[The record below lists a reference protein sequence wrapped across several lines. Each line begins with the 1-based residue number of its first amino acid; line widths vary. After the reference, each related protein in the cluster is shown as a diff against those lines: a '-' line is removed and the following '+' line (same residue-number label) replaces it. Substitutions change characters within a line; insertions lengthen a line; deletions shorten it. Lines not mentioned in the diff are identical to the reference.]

1 MYKTVTLEMS
11 LKPFKQTDPA
21 YVEQV
26 IRQLFNQWRPLLQ
39 NRENIALMLW
49 VGDGSELLDYAG
61 REEDSFEWARFVGT
75 ANRELLNPEG
85 PQDLSLHHKKQH
97 YIPNAP
103 AMTYRIL
110 KNIISTIKHLGT
122 QLYPESHIQ
131 VVETFDI
138 GPEFAISD
146 FKYHRHP
153 EITSGS
159 RLDSFGFVD
168 ATALLCADTR
178 AYAAYPN
185 GIPEGTPFATFLG
198 RQADIFLRDMG
209 FDALWLSNGLGFSAN
224 PWDMTGKIFDGQHFH
239 ADKLLNTRKQVF
251 DFWKLFRENCPDFP
265 LLTRGTNNSV
275 GIDYATDGVPLHDLY
290 TAGLNIAPPPN
301 SPWAALND
309 DFGLELMGH
318 MTRICNLPGEDF
330 LFRYYIHDPWWV
342 NSPWYDRY
350 GGQPHD
356 IYMPMAISRIDEAG
370 QVRSANLLSLL
381 SIDNSFGDLPDCC
394 VNEPLPHILKA
405 EKDAAD
411 AISPLVWVYPM
422 REFTTAESESALKEM
437 YLGDHYIRQ
446 AINYGLPL
454 NCVVSTDHFLKH
466 DLSLYKASVLISPLP
481 QTAEIADKLRNFA
494 ENGGNVIYYG
504 TDKTALPENA
514 LFADSQEDPCAI
526 RKLLEQTGWSI
537 RFAQKREGK
546 PCAMTLSPSDHALQL
561 SVYNPDLT
569 TDTLLK
575 FPLGAPILTGMD
587 TQITDGFACYRFGR
601 SEHRECRVFVQQSEG
616 IVSLK
621 ELPPVSTV
629 YHRRLYLSGLENA
642 TVCIFPDKR
651 SEGKLGVDKDNTNIH
666 YDWSPEY
673 DDRFHKVEDPIWG
686 VYYRAEQISGNYI
699 LLLPGN

>member
-11 LKPFKQTDPA
+11 LKPFKQTDPDFVA
-21 YVEQV
+21 RV
-26 IRQLFNQWRPLLQ
+26 IRQLFMQWRPLLQ
-39 NRENIALMLW
+39 GRETIALMLW
-49 VGDGSELLDYAG
+49 IGDGSELLDYAG

-75 ANRELLNPEG
+75 ANRQLLRPED
-85 PQDLSLHHKKQH
+85 PQDLSLHQKKQH
-97 YIPNAP
+97 YMPNAP
-103 AMTYRIL
+103 QMTYRIL
-110 KNIISTIKHLGT
+110 KNIVSMIKQIGA
-122 QLYPESHIQ
+122 QLYPQSSIQ

-146 FKYHRHP
+146 FKYSRHP

-168 ATALLCADTR
+168 ATALLHADTR
-178 AYAAYPN
+178 AYAAYPQ

-198 RQADIFLRDMG
+198 QQSRIFLRDMG

-224 PWDMTGKIFDGQHFH
+224 PWDMTGKVFDGTQFH
-239 ADKLLNTRKQVF
+239 VEKLAATRKQVF
-251 DFWKLFRENCPDFP
+251 DFWKLFRESCPDFP

-290 TAGLNIAPPPN
+290 TADLNIAPPPN

-318 MTRICNLPGEDF
+318 MTRICELPGEDF
-330 LFRYYIHDPWWV
+330 LFRYYIHDPWWI

-356 IYMPMAISRIDEAG
+356 IYLPMAISRIDADG
-370 QVRSANLLSLL
+370 KVQSAQQFSIL
-381 SIDNSFGDLPDCC
+381 SIDNSFGDMPDCC

-422 REFTTAESESALKEM
+422 REFTTADTESVLREM

-454 NCVVSTDHFLKH
+454 NCVVSTDQFLKH

-481 QTAEIADKLRNFA
+481 QTPEIADKLLAFA
-494 ENGGNVIYYG
+494 QNGGSVIYYG
-504 TDKTALPENA
+504 TTDTGLPENA
-514 LFADSQEDPCAI
+514 LFADSQADPCAI
-526 RKLLEQTGWSI
+526 RGLLEQTGWYI
-537 RFAQKREGK
+537 RFTQKRPGK
-546 PCAMTLSPSDHALQL
+546 TCAMTLSASDHALQL

-575 FPLGAPILTGMD
+575 FPLGAPIFTGKD
-587 TQITDGFACYRFGR
+587 TELKDGFALYRFGR
-601 SEHRECRVFVQQSEG
+601 SEHLECRVYVTQKAG
-616 IVSLK
+616 IVSVK
-621 ELPPVSTV
+621 ELAPVSIC
-629 YHRRLYLSGLENA
+629 YHRKLTLEGLSDA
-642 TVCIFPDKR
+642 TVCIFPESR
-651 SEGKLGVDKDNTNIH
+651 GAQTLAVDTTPRDVDLT
-666 YDWSPEY
+666 PVY
-673 DDRFHKVEDPIWG
+673 DDRFCRIEDPLWG
-686 VYYRAEQISGNYI
+686 VYYRAEHITGDYTV
-699 LLLPGN
+699 LLPRD